1 MSGSGLTINPIAKPA
16 QPLPIV
22 VRNRILELIHT
33 RVFTQ
38 GDRLPSEPRLAKKLN
53 VGRTSLREALRL
65 LEEEGYVR
73 RRPGVGTFI
82 TVPRPV
88 SVVSRLEQNL
98 GALEIITAQRLTY
111 EFSEVDSRIIKADQT
126 FAQAL
131 QVPVNDPLVV
141 LRRTIKVR
149 NRKAILSTNVIPCTV
164 FGDAPPGWPDE
175 PLPEFLEERRGYS
188 LSYGMATLLPVA
200 ADGGLARHLEIERGA
215 QLLLI
220 EQTDYTSERMPVLLS
235 REYWVKGVVD
245 CTVIRVRRKA
255 SDHAPA
261 TGVAHGVLEPGN
273 SRVPN
278 QQHKGD
284 KYVPTTEV
292 RPAGTGFGES

>member
-1 MSGSGLTINPIAKPA
+1 MINPIPKPA

-33 RVFTQ
+33 HIFAQ
-38 GDRLPSEPRLAKKLN
+38 GDKLPSEPRLAKKLN

-82 TVPRPV
+82 TVPRSV

-98 GALEIITAQRLTY
+98 GALEIITAQGLAY
-111 EFSEVDSRIIKADQT
+111 KFSEVDSRIIKADRT

-131 QVPVNDPLVV
+131 QVPINDPLVV

-149 NRKAILSTNVIPCTV
+149 NRKAILSTNVIPGTV
-164 FGDAPPGWPDE
+164 FGDAPPVWPDE
-175 PLPEFLEERRGYS
+175 PLPKFLEQRRGYP

-200 ADGGLARHLEIERGA
+200 ADSRLARHLEIERGA

-220 EQTDYTSERMPVLLS
+220 EQIDYTSDRVPVLLS

-255 SDHAPA
+255 PDHAPVTA
-261 TGVAHGVLEPGN
+261 VTHGVLEPRN
-273 SRVPN
+273 RHVPN
-278 QQHKGD
+278 QQHKGE
-284 KYVPTTEV
+284 KHVPTTEV
-292 RPAGTGFGES
+292 RPAGTGFGQS